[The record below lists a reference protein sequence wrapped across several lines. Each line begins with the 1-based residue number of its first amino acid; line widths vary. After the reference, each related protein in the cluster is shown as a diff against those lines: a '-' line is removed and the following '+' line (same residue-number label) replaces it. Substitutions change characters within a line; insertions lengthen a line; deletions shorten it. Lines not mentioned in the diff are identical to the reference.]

1 MLATL
6 CFAAAIADPSTYL
19 RTTKDEM
26 QKAWPANRT
35 VNIVCHGHSVPAGYA
50 KTPIVDT
57 FNAYPHLLHQEIKA
71 NYPMAVINVIV
82 TAIGGE
88 NSVQGAKRFDAS
100 VLTIKPDVVTI
111 DYGLNDRF
119 VPLEA
124 TKRAWVEM
132 ITKCKSKGICV
143 LLLTPSPDLSANIG
157 DDRDPLAIQADQ
169 IREIAHEQ
177 GVGLVDTY
185 RRFKE
190 ISAREGNLQPYMA
203 QSNHPNRLGHQEICK
218 LLVPWFITAR
228 T

>member
-88 NSVQGAKRFDAS
+88 NSVQGAKRFD
-100 VLTIKPDVVTI
+100 
-111 DYGLNDRF
+111 
-119 VPLEA
+119 
-124 TKRAWVEM
+124 
-132 ITKCKSKGICV
+132 
-143 LLLTPSPDLSANIG
+143 LL
-157 DDRDPLAIQADQ
+157 
-169 IREIAHEQ
+169 
-177 GVGLVDTY
+177 
-185 RRFKE
+185 
-190 ISAREGNLQPYMA
+190 M
-203 QSNHPNRLGHQEICK
+203 
-218 LLVPWFITAR
+218 
-228 T
+228 